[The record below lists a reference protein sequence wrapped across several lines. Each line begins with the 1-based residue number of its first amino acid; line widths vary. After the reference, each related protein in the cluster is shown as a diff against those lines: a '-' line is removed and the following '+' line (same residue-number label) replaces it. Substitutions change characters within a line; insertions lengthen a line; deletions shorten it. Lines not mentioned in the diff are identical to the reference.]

1 MNPHPNQPKY
11 LLRKPMTF
19 EPTPLTNQDES
30 LIHVSDKFQWLLIST
45 IISKI
50 LDAYVCMK
58 IMLAYEQ
65 DRILM
70 ITNTQFDSQ
79 PTNQ

>member
-1 MNPHPNQPKY
+1 
-11 LLRKPMTF
+11 MTF